1 MFYKKASG
9 MGENMSDD
17 NSKKR
22 LGRGLAALM
31 GDLDQPVEAAAPKEP
46 VSGTSAS
53 VVSRGERLVPIE
65 KIRAN
70 PNNPRRFFSDSEL
83 DDLCNSIREH
93 GIVQPILVRPAKGE
107 DLGGAEYEIIAGE
120 RRWRASQKAGIH
132 EVPIV
137 IRDVEDK
144 QALELAI
151 IENVQRSDLNSVEEA
166 LGYQQLID
174 EYDYTQNDL
183 AQVIGKSR
191 SHVANTL
198 RLLKLSPKVQALVS
212 DGSLSAGHA
221 RTLVTAENPEA
232 LARRIVDEG
241 LSVRQ
246 AEMLTQEP
254 NSSSTK
260 LRSKTKTEK
269 SADIRALEKQV
280 EDALGLKI
288 DLRHGDK
295 EKGEMRIKYRSLDQL
310 DEICRRLGG
319 SH

>member
-1 MFYKKASG
+1 
-9 MGENMSDD
+9 MGDTMSED

-31 GDLDQPVEAAAPKEP
+31 GDLDQPVQPIPAKEQASEQPSAAPVP
-46 VSGTSAS
+46 
-53 VVSRGERLVPIE
+53 RGERMVPIE

-83 DDLCNSIREH
+83 EDLCNSIKEH
-93 GIVQPILVRPAKGE
+93 GIVQPILVRPARGE

-120 RRWRASQKAGIH
+120 RRWRASQKASIH
-132 EVPIV
+132 EVPII

-198 RLLKLSPKVQALVS
+198 RLLKLPSKVQSLVS

-221 RTLVTAENPEA
+221 RTLVTAEDPEA
-232 LARRIVDEG
+232 LARRIVAEG

-246 AEMLTQEP
+246 AEMLTQAP
-254 NSSSTK
+254 GSSPKSAAK
-260 LRSKTKTEK
+260 AKMEK

-295 EKGEMRIKYRSLDQL
+295 EKGEMRIKYKSLDQL

-319 SH
+319 GV

>member
-1 MFYKKASG
+1 
-9 MGENMSDD
+9 MSDD
-17 NSKKR
+17 TSKKR

-31 GDLDQPVEAAAPKEP
+31 GDLDQPVKQPDAKESAAQRSPDNIP
-46 VSGTSAS
+46 L
-53 VVSRGERLVPIE
+53 RGERTVPIE

-70 PNNPRRFFSDSEL
+70 PNNPRRSFSDSEL
-83 DDLCNSIREH
+83 EDLCNSIREH
-93 GIVQPILVRPAKGE
+93 GIVQPILVRPARGE
-107 DLGGAEYEIIAGE
+107 DLGGAEFEIIAGE

-132 EVPIV
+132 EVPII

-166 LGYQQLID
+166 MGYQQLID

-198 RLLKLSPKVQALVS
+198 RLLKLPPKVQSLVS

-221 RTLVTAENPEA
+221 RTLVTVDDPEA
-232 LARRIVDEG
+232 LARRIVEEG

-246 AEMLTQEP
+246 AEALVQEP
-254 NSSSTK
+254 NISSKPSAK
-260 LRSKTKTEK
+260 PKSEK
-269 SADIRALEKQV
+269 SADIRSLEKQV
-280 EDALGLKI
+280 EDALGLKV

-295 EKGEMRIKYRSLDQL
+295 EKGEMRIKYKSLEQL

-319 SH
+319 SL

>member
-1 MFYKKASG
+1 
-9 MGENMSDD
+9 MSDD

-31 GDLDQPVEAAAPKEP
+31 GDLDQPVQAPPVKAVEVSEP
-46 VSGTSAS
+46 VENVAL
-53 VVSRGERLVPIE
+53 RGERVVPIE

-83 DDLCNSIREH
+83 EDLCNSIKEH
-93 GIVQPILVRPAKGE
+93 GIVQPILVRPARGE

-120 RRWRASQKAGIH
+120 RRWRASQKAAIH
-132 EVPIV
+132 EVPII

-151 IENVQRSDLNSVEEA
+151 IENVQRSDLNAVEEA

-198 RLLKLSPKVQALVS
+198 RLLKLPPNVQSLVN

-221 RTLVTAENPEA
+221 RTLVTADDPAA
-232 LARRIVDEG
+232 LARRIVEQG

-246 AEMLTQEP
+246 AEALSQEVTP
-254 NSSSTK
+254 SPSGGRT
-260 LRSKTKTEK
+260 SKAEK

-280 EDALGLKI
+280 EDALGLKV

-295 EKGEMRIKYRSLDQL
+295 DRGEMRIKYKSLDQL
-310 DEICRRLGG
+310 DDICRRLGG
-319 SH
+319 NL

>member
-1 MFYKKASG
+1 
-9 MGENMSDD
+9 MSEE

-31 GDLDQPVEAAAPKEP
+31 GDLDQPVEVKPAKPSDEKP
-46 VSGTSAS
+46 DVT
-53 VVSRGERLVPIE
+53 RGERTVPIE
-65 KIRAN
+65 KLRAN

-83 DDLCNSIREH
+83 DDLCNSIKEH
-93 GIVQPILVRPAKGE
+93 GVVQPILVRPARGE

-120 RRWRASQKAGIH
+120 RRWRASQKAAIH
-132 EVPIV
+132 EVPII

-151 IENVQRSDLNSVEEA
+151 IENVQRSDLNAVEEA

-198 RLLKLSPKVQALVS
+198 RLLKLPSKVQAMVN

-221 RTLVTAENPEA
+221 RTLVTANDPEA
-232 LARRIVDEG
+232 LAKMIIADG

-246 AEMLTQEP
+246 AELLSQETQAP
-254 NSSSTK
+254 TGAGASAAKSSK
-260 LRSKTKTEK
+260 EK
-269 SADIRALEKQV
+269 SADIRALEQRL
-280 EDALGLKI
+280 EDTLGLKI

-295 EKGEMRIKYRSLDQL
+295 EKGEIRIKYKTLEQL
-310 DEICRRLGG
+310 DDVCRRLENGV
-319 SH
+319 